1 MLSLHSCHTTSSA
14 GSLQGMDVPLLL
26 KEKSLLNH
34 QFPTVTAMNEP
45 PTQFEGL
52 IRCEKGE
59 VRKLSEKGVW
69 PFTDYT
75 DWHRFRLDIPPEYPL
90 KPPIATWLTEISHPN
105 IVPKIPNAVCV
116 SILGEKWDPRL
127 KLISVV
133 NALHYLLTDPN
144 PQSVFDNP
152 RALKAANV
160 CRSYGFPKMTN
171 VKQNNKQAD
180 DIVRF
185 NVVPVPRIPNMTSE
199 TGDIIRFDIRSRG
212 H

>member
-1 MLSLHSCHTTSSA
+1 L
-14 GSLQGMDVPLLL
+14 DVSVLY
-26 KEKSLLNH
+26 KEKTLLNH

-59 VRKLSEKGVW
+59 VQKLSEKGVW
-69 PFTDYT
+69 PFTEYT
-75 DWHRFRLDIPPEYPL
+75 NWNRFRLDLPSEYPL
-90 KPPIATWLTEISHPN
+90 KPPVATWLTEISHPN
-105 IVPKIPNAVCV
+105 IVPNIPNAVCV

-160 CRSYGFPKMTN
+160 CRSYHFPKMANTAPR
-171 VKQNNKQAD
+171 KEAD
-180 DIVRF
+180 DDTVHFRVVPIPRISMAPSAPGDVVRF
-185 NVVPVPRIPNMTSE
+185 TIPGRE
-199 TGDIIRFDIRSRG
+199 RRA
-212 H
+212 

>member
-1 MLSLHSCHTTSSA
+1 L
-14 GSLQGMDVPLLL
+14 DVSLLL
-26 KEKSLLNH
+26 KEKGLLNH
-34 QFPTVTAMNEP
+34 QFPTVTAINDP

-59 VRKLSEKGVW
+59 VMKLSEKGVW

-75 DWHRFRLDIPPEYPL
+75 KWHRFRLDIPPEYPL
-90 KPPIATWLTEISHPN
+90 KPPVATWLTEISHPN
-105 IVPKIPNAVCV
+105 IVPKVPNAVCV

-127 KLISVV
+127 KLVSVV

-152 RALKAANV
+152 RALKAADV
-160 CRSYGFPKMTN
+160 CRSYGFPKMTKAKPTN
-171 VKQNNKQAD
+171 QRAN

-185 NVVPVPRIPNMTSE
+185 NVVPVPELAKSSGTDDIVRFNIPGRVRRAS
-199 TGDIIRFDIRSRG
+199 S
-212 H
+212 

>member
-1 MLSLHSCHTTSSA
+1 
-14 GSLQGMDVPLLL
+14 MDVPLLL
-26 KEKSLLNH
+26 KEKSMLNH
-34 QFPTVTAMNEP
+34 QFPTVTAMNDP

-75 DWHRFRLDIPPEYPL
+75 NWHRFRLDIPPEYPL

-105 IVPKIPNAVCV
+105 IVPKIQNAVCV

-160 CRSYGFPKMTN
+160 CRLYGFPKMT
-171 VKQNNKQAD
+171 KAKPKSKETD

-185 NVVPVPRIPNMTSE
+185 NVVPVPQIGTAASE
-199 TGDIIRFDIRSRG
+199 VGDIVRFDLPGRAHRASS
-212 H
+212 

>member
-1 MLSLHSCHTTSSA
+1 
-14 GSLQGMDVPLLL
+14 MDVTLLL

-34 QFPTVTAMNEP
+34 QFPTITALNDP

-59 VRKLSEKGVW
+59 VKKLSEKGVW

-75 DWHRFRLDIPPEYPL
+75 SWQRFRLDIPPEYPL
-90 KPPIATWLTEISHPN
+90 KPPVATWLTDIAHPN
-105 IVPKIPNAVCV
+105 IVPKVPNAVCV

-144 PQSVFDNP
+144 PQNVFDHP
-152 RALKAANV
+152 DSLKAATV
-160 CRSYGFPKMTN
+160 CRSYGFPKMANTK
-171 VKQNNKQAD
+171 VKKEVVD

-185 NVVPVPRIPNMTSE
+185 NVVPIPRTAPLPSSAA
-199 TGDIIRFDIRSRG
+199 GDIIRFNLPDREHRA
-212 H
+212 

>member
-1 MLSLHSCHTTSSA
+1 
-14 GSLQGMDVPLLL
+14 MDVALLY

-34 QFPTVTAMNEP
+34 QFPTITAINDP

-59 VRKLSEKGVW
+59 VKKLAEKGVW
-69 PFTDYT
+69 PFTEYVS
-75 DWHRFRLDIPPEYPL
+75 WNRFRLDLPPEYPL
-90 KPPIATWLTEISHPN
+90 KPPIATWLTDISHPN
-105 IVPKIPNAVCV
+105 IVPNITNAVCV
-116 SILGEKWDPRL
+116 SVLGEKWDPRL

-160 CRSYGFPKMTN
+160 CRQHGFPRMTKN
-171 VKQNNKQAD
+171 RVKEEEPG
-180 DIVRF
+180 DIVHF
-185 NVVPVPRIPNMTSE
+185 NIVPIPRLSTAPQPGDVVTFKILGRDNRAST
-199 TGDIIRFDIRSRG
+199 
-212 H
+212 

>member
-1 MLSLHSCHTTSSA
+1 
-14 GSLQGMDVPLLL
+14 MDIPLLL

-34 QFPTVTAMNEP
+34 QFPTVTALNDP

-59 VRKLSEKGVW
+59 VKNLSEKGVW

-75 DWHRFRLDIPPEYPL
+75 NWHRFRLDLPPEYPL
-90 KPPIATWLTEISHPN
+90 KPPVATWLTEISHPN

-116 SILGEKWDPRL
+116 SVLGEKWDPRL

-133 NALHYLLTDPN
+133 NSLHYLLTDPN
-144 PQSVFDNP
+144 PQNVFDNP

-160 CRSYGFPKMTN
+160 CRSYGFPKMAKSRPKKET
-171 VKQNNKQAD
+171 D

-185 NVVPVPRIPNMTSE
+185 NVVPVPISPEMPLGP
-199 TGDIIRFDIRSRG
+199 GDVIRFNLPGREHRASS
-212 H
+212 

>member
-1 MLSLHSCHTTSSA
+1 
-14 GSLQGMDVPLLL
+14 MDVPLLL

-34 QFPTVTAMNEP
+34 QFPTVTAMTDP

-90 KPPIATWLTEISHPN
+90 KPPIATWLTEIAHPN

-171 VKQNNKQAD
+171 VKQNNKEPE

-185 NVVPVPRIPNMTSE
+185 NVVPVPHIPNMTSE
-199 TGDIIRFDIRSRG
+199 TGDIIRFDIRG
-212 H
+212 HRASS

>member
-1 MLSLHSCHTTSSA
+1 L
-14 GSLQGMDVPLLL
+14 DVSVLY

-34 QFPTVTAMNEP
+34 QFPTITAMNDP

-59 VRKLSEKGVW
+59 VKRLSEKGIW
-69 PFTDYT
+69 PFTEYA
-75 DWHRFRLDIPPEYPL
+75 DWNRFRLDLAPEYPL
-90 KPPIATWLTEISHPN
+90 KPPVATWLTDISHPN
-105 IVPKIPNAVCV
+105 IVPNIANAVCV

-144 PQSVFDNP
+144 PQSVFDHP
-152 RALKAANV
+152 RSLKAANV
-160 CRSYGFPKMTN
+160 CRSYHFPKMAKTAAQKN
-171 VKQNNKQAD
+171 TEDDTMHFSIVPIPRIPTAPSSPG

-185 NVVPVPRIPNMTSE
+185 SIPGREPRAS
-199 TGDIIRFDIRSRG
+199 S
-212 H
+212 